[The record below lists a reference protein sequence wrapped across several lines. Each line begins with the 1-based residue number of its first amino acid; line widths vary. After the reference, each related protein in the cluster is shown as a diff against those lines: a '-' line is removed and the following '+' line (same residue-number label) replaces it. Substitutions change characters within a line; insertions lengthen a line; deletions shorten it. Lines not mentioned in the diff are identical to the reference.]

1 MALYSDVVNSTMNF
15 ANITTTGA
23 TLSGYKTGR
32 VDLGT
37 TGGTVNLDLAVAND
51 FTCTLNANTTFNIV
65 NTPSTGVVG
74 FSLQLNGGG
83 SYTVTFTNAK
93 YPAATAPSLTSGG
106 IDVITFIT
114 YDNGTSWRGTL
125 AMKDSR

>member
-1 MALYSDVVNSTMNF
+1 MALYSDVINASMSF
-15 ANITTTGA
+15 ANIVTTGA

-32 VDLGT
+32 TDLGSVS
-37 TGGTVNLDLAVAND
+37 GTVALDLAVAND
-51 FTCTLNANTTFNIV
+51 FTATLTGNTTFSIT

-74 FSLQLNGGG
+74 FSLQLIGGG

-93 YPAATAPSLTSGG
+93 YPAATAPALTSGG

-114 YDNGTSWRGTL
+114 YDNGTNWRGTL

>member
-1 MALYSDVVNSTMNF
+1 MALYSDVVNDTMNF
-15 ANITTTGA
+15 TNITTTGA

-32 VDLGT
+32 TDLGT
-37 TGGTVNLDLAVAND
+37 VSGTVNLNLAVAND
-51 FTCTLNANTTFNIV
+51 FTATLNGNTTFNIT
-65 NTPSTGVVG
+65 NTPTTGVVG
-74 FSLQLNGGG
+74 FSLQLVGGG

-93 YPAATAPSLTSGG
+93 YPGATAPGLTSGG

-114 YDNGTSWRGTL
+114 YDNGTSWRGTV

>member
-1 MALYSDVVNSTMNF
+1 MALYSDVINASMSF
-15 ANITTTGA
+15 ANIVTTGA

-32 VDLGT
+32 TDLGSVS
-37 TGGTVNLDLAVAND
+37 GTVALDLAVAND
-51 FTCTLNANTTFNIV
+51 FTATLTGNTTFSIT
-65 NTPSTGVVG
+65 NTPSVGVVG
-74 FSLQLNGGG
+74 FSLQLIGGG

-93 YPAATAPSLTSGG
+93 YPAATAPALTSGG

-114 YDNGTSWRGTL
+114 YDNGTNWRGTL

>member
-15 ANITTTGA
+15 TNITTTGA
-23 TLSGYKTGR
+23 TISGYKTGR
-32 VDLGT
+32 TDLGT
-37 TGGTVNLDLAVAND
+37 TSGTVNLDLSVSND
-51 FTCTLNANTTFNIV
+51 FTCTLNGNTTFNIT
-65 NTPSTGVVG
+65 NTPSTGAVG

-93 YPAATAPSLTSGG
+93 YPAATAPALTAGG

-114 YDNGTSWRGTL
+114 YDNGTSWRGTV

>member
-1 MALYSDVVNSTMNF
+1 MALYSDVINESMSF
-15 ANITTTGA
+15 ANIVTTGA
-23 TLSGYKTGR
+23 TISGYKTGR
-32 VDLGT
+32 TDLGSVS
-37 TGGTVNLDLAVAND
+37 GTVALNLAVAND
-51 FTCTLNANTTFNIV
+51 FTATLTGNTTFSIT

-74 FSLQLNGGG
+74 FSLQLIGGG

-93 YPAATAPSLTSGG
+93 YPAATAPALTSGG

-114 YDNGTSWRGTL
+114 YDNGTNWRGTL